1 MDSAGVAGTP
11 TMVTAWRVLRH
22 RRNGQFS
29 TVDRPRHSRPF
40 GRSGRVRRFR
50 TLSYVVPSVVR
61 SLLAEPRVPDAPTR
75 VWRDWVVA
83 AAIVVGSMIEMLV
96 RDDVPWPVPTLLV
109 SFVIAATVLPRRQ
122 HPLAMTILAF
132 ATVNGLS
139 LAVWIDGGPAAGYNS
154 LAFLLVIPYCLFRWG
169 SGRDA
174 AIGVG
179 ILLVAWF
186 VGITTDA
193 GTIGDAIGGLMVLA
207 FTAAVGIAVRTR
219 GTLREREFE
228 EVKLREREQLARE
241 LHDTVA
247 HHVSAIA
254 VQAQAGQA
262 VAAQHPEAAVETL
275 AVIEETA
282 KRTLAE
288 MRAMVGALRGSDD
301 ASRTPQ
307 GGVGDLHRLADRA
320 SGTLRIDV
328 ELSGD
333 LDDLGPLVDAAVYRI
348 AQESITNAIR
358 HARHASRVSISV
370 VGHDERV
377 ELTVSD
383 DGTAASAPS
392 SDTTGYGLLGMDE
405 RAKLLGGTVTSG
417 PSAGGGWSVV
427 ATLPKAGVHA

>member
-1 MDSAGVAGTP
+1 MATD
-11 TMVTAWRVLRH
+11 VLR
-22 RRNGQFS
+22 
-29 TVDRPRHSRPF
+29 
-40 GRSGRVRRFR
+40 
-50 TLSYVVPSVVR
+50 
-61 SLLAEPRVPDAPTR
+61 SLWAEPRPTNAPDRGP
-75 VWRDWVVA
+75 RDWALAAAFICWSVVEVVLREGMAPLPLLAVAALAAIAPLPWRRAHPLVA
-83 AAIVVGSMIEMLV
+83 AAVAFGLLTVVDIVRILTGSQGALPSSVSATLV
-96 RDDVPWPVPTLLV
+96 LTY
-109 SFVIAATVLPRRQ
+109 S
-122 HPLAMTILAF
+122 
-132 ATVNGLS
+132 
-139 LAVWIDGGPAAGYNS
+139 
-154 LAFLLVIPYCLFRWG
+154 LFRWG
-169 SGRDA
+169 SGREA
-174 AIGVG
+174 A
-179 ILLVAWF
+179 
-186 VGITTDA
+186 
-193 GTIGDAIGGLMVLA
+193 GGLGLILVWLPITFVADSTSLA
-207 FTAAVGIAVRTR
+207 DSVAGYAFFLSAATLGAAVRYRARIRIRDIDEA
-219 GTLREREFE
+219 
-228 EVKLREREQLARE
+228 KAHEREQLARE

-247 HHVSAIA
+247 HRVSAIA

-383 DGTAASAPS
+383 DGTAASTPS

>member
-22 RRNGQFS
+22 RRNGWFRD
-29 TVDRPRHSRPF
+29 VDRSSTSRPF
-40 GRSGRVRRFR
+40 GRSGRVRRFP
-50 TLSYVVPSVVR
+50 TLSFVVPSVVR
-61 SLLAEPRVPDAPTR
+61 SFLAEPRVPGAPTR

-83 AAIVVGSMIEMLV
+83 GAIVVGSTIEMLA
-96 RDDVPWPVPTLLV
+96 RDDVPWPVLTLLV

-122 HPLAMTILAF
+122 HPLAMTIIAF
-132 ATVNGLS
+132 AVVNGLS
-139 LAVWIDGGPAAGYNS
+139 LAVWIDGGPPAGYNS

-174 AIGVG
+174 GIGVG
-179 ILLVAWF
+179 ILLAAWL
-186 VGITTDA
+186 VGITTDQ

-207 FTAAVGIAVRTR
+207 FTAAVGVAVRTR
-219 GTLREREFE
+219 SALREREFE

-262 VAAQHPEAAVETL
+262 VAAQRPEVAVETL

-307 GGVGDLHRLADRA
+307 EGVADLRRLADRA

-348 AQESITNAIR
+348 AQESITNALR
-358 HARHASRVSISV
+358 HARNASRVSVSV

-377 ELTVSD
+377 DLTVSD
-383 DGTAASAPS
+383 DGTAATAPT
-392 SDTTGYGLLGMDE
+392 SDATGYGLLGMSE

-417 PSAGGGWSVV
+417 PTAGGGWTVT
-427 ATLPKAGVHA
+427 ATLPKAGVNA